1 MHEID
6 PKQLT
11 LSPSM
16 LFADDWMLLGAGT
29 EKTSWNTM
37 TVSWGQL
44 GSLWGHG
51 GGMPTAIV
59 YVRPQRYTKLF
70 MDSNEYFTLC
80 AFGPEHKRDLAY
92 LGTHS
97 GKDEDKVKKTSLHP
111 LFFKEGP
118 YFQEAKLVLVCKT
131 LYQAPIVAEGFKD
144 KRLIEDNYPN
154 NDFHDMYIGEIV
166 KVIVSD

>member
-70 MDSNEYFTLC
+70 ME
-80 AFGPEHKRDLAY
+80 
-92 LGTHS
+92 
-97 GKDEDKVKKTSLHP
+97 
-111 LFFKEGP
+111 
-118 YFQEAKLVLVCKT
+118 
-131 LYQAPIVAEGFKD
+131 
-144 KRLIEDNYPN
+144 
-154 NDFHDMYIGEIV
+154 IGRAHV
-166 KVIVSD
+166 